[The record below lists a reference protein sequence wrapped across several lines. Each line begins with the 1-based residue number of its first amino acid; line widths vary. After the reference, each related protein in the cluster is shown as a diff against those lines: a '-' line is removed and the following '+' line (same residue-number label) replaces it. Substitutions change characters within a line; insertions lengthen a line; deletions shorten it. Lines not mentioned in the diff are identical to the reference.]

1 MDEIRDPAELGPKLL
16 AALNAADL
24 ESIIECYQEDA
35 TLELPD
41 GSMVTGHD
49 GIRAFYSQLLASRP
63 RFTPGEPAPAL
74 VHRDVA
80 LTSTRLSDTA
90 ATAEVARQQ
99 EDGTWRWVLDRPNVM
114 LRRQ

>member
-24 ESIIECYQEDA
+24 QTIIECC
-35 TLELPD
+35 
-41 GSMVTGHD
+41 
-49 GIRAFYSQLLASRP
+49 
-63 RFTPGEPAPAL
+63 
-74 VHRDVA
+74 
-80 LTSTRLSDTA
+80 
-90 ATAEVARQQ
+90 Q